1 MNNSFCVL
9 PWIHLHSWTNGD
21 VFPCCYAVSNEN
33 TKLGNLQTQT
43 VQDVLNSD
51 RFRFLRHQMINDQ
64 RPESC
69 EKCYDMENLGFKS
82 MRQNFNQKYTDHQ
95 DMIKRTGL
103 DGYIEL
109 DNWKLKYWDIRIS
122 NLCNMKCRTCGPEFS
137 SKWVD
142 DADENQIK
150 RLKKANRSKEFS
162 GRKPITVREDFETLL
177 QEIPDFENTIEE
189 LYFAGGEP
197 LITQEHWD
205 IIERLRKAN
214 RYDVK
219 ITYQTNLSTLT
230 FKKYSILD
238 VIRDFDNVNVMV
250 SMDHYGKAAEIV
262 RHGISWSTVENN
274 LNELVKHT
282 KPLVSLTVSNHNIMQ
297 LDTIIQE
304 FTNNNWFVF
313 YSINPVFGPN
323 YYSIRSLPNELKKQ
337 ASDVLKRCYNY
348 SKQLDKELANLE
360 NFMYSVDESK
370 HFPDFWKKTDRL
382 DLLRNE
388 NARRDLFAEFDY
400 KNYVEFVELE
410 YPVTKTIEQIKKL
423 KNTDKRYI
431 FFYNKDDKGAIP
443 ACFNSIVSNAY
454 IKQDRFVMI
463 NQAKTDM
470 RFSTLFWSWVYQ
482 NKFSR
487 EQIVKYTGHWMFAD
501 VLLLSSDLINEIDW
515 DYYSNEIKNATSYPV
530 FQHDNDDDNSE
541 RVISQSNL
549 GTLIHMIL
557 IKEGISP
564 RKFNEVFD
572 E

>member
-1 MNNSFCVL
+1 MNQSFCVL

-21 VFPCCYAVSNEN
+21 VFPCCYSVSNQN
-33 TKLGNLQTQT
+33 TKLGNLQTQS
-43 VQDVLNSD
+43 VQEVLNSSS
-51 RFRFLRHQMINDQ
+51 FRLLRKQMMLD
-64 RPESC
+64 EHAEAC
-69 EKCYDMENLGFKS
+69 EKCKQTEKSGFKS
-82 MRQNFNQKYTDHQ
+82 MRQNFNQKYPNHYDII
-95 DMIKRTGL
+95 MNTGA
-103 DGYIEL
+103 DGYIEIE
-109 DNWKLKYWDIRIS
+109 NWNLKYWDIRIS

-142 DADENQIK
+142 DANEKQA
-150 RLKKANRSKEFS
+150 LKFP
-162 GRKPITVREDFETLL
+162 GRKPITVRENFETLL
-177 QEIPDFENTIEE
+177 HEIPNFENSIEE

-197 LITQEHWD
+197 LITQQHWD
-205 IIERLRKAN
+205 IIDRLRSAK

-219 ITYQTNLSTLT
+219 ITYQTNMSTLT

-238 VIRDFDNVNVMV
+238 VIRDFKDVTVMA
-250 SMDHYGKAAEIV
+250 SIDHYGKAAEII
-262 RHGISWSTVENN
+262 RHGVSYSTVENN

-282 KPLVSLTVSNHNIMQ
+282 KPFVSLTVSNQNIMQ
-297 LDTIIQE
+297 LDAIIQE
-304 FTNNNWFVF
+304 FVNNDWFDF
-313 YSINPVFGPN
+313 YSLNPVFDPK

-337 ASDVLKRCYNY
+337 ASGVLKRCYGH
-348 SKQLDKELANLE
+348 SEQLDKELTSLENYMYSANEVHYFANL
-360 NFMYSVDESK
+360 
-370 HFPDFWKKTDRL
+370 WKETDRL

-388 NARRDLFAEFDY
+388 NARQDLFAEFDY
-400 KNYVEFVELE
+400 KNYVEFVKLE
-410 YPVTKTIEQIKKL
+410 YPVIKTIEQIKKL
-423 KNTDKRYI
+423 KNIDKRYI

-443 ACFNSIVSNAY
+443 ACFNDIVKNAY

-470 RFSTLFWSWVYQ
+470 KFSTLFWSWVYQ

-515 DYYSNEIKNATSYPV
+515 DYYSNEIKNATNYPV

-541 RVISQSNL
+541 RVISNSNL

-564 RKFNEVFD
+564 CKFNEAFD